1 MLRRDMLNHNWDMA
15 LAKVKSSSSAKG
27 ACSNHP
33 NAIEYIKLG
42 CPVKVIGVSSLDWLL
57 RRGLLMGTALPSS
70 LILSIGAH
78 KQTILPLVVLGTG
91 T

>member
-1 MLRRDMLNHNWDMA
+1 
-15 LAKVKSSSSAKG
+15 
-27 ACSNHP
+27 
-33 NAIEYIKLG
+33 
-42 CPVKVIGVSSLDWLL
+42 LDWLL
-57 RRGLLMGTALPSS
+57 RRGLLMGTPLPSS